1 VIGMIFLK
9 PFFSCPAVDTRKRR
23 NGFTLIELVVV
34 IALIGIMLFFTIPNF
49 GHLFSDDLR
58 KTSQWILLQVPK
70 YRGRAVSEN
79 QPYFLHADMDNHR
92 LWFSSSL
99 MTEEEQ
105 DLAMEQGLQ
114 LVDEIRILDIIY
126 SEDEYANA
134 GETFI
139 GFYPKGYS
147 DKAILHL
154 ENENGDRLSFLF
166 EPFLNQVEMIDG
178 YIGFEK

>member
-1 VIGMIFLK
+1 MILLK
-9 PFFSCPAVDTRKRR
+9 PFSPFPVNTRERK

-34 IALIGIMLFFTIPNF
+34 IALVGIMLFFTIPNF

-70 YRGRAVSEN
+70 YKGRAVSESR
-79 QPYFLHADMDNHR
+79 PYYLHVDMDNHR
-92 LWFSSSL
+92 LWFSNSGMS
-99 MTEEEQ
+99 EEEQ
-105 DLAMEQGLQ
+105 NQAMEQGFQ
-114 LVDEIRILDIIY
+114 FSDEIRILDILY
-126 SEDEYANA
+126 SEDEFANA
-134 GETFI
+134 GEAFI

-154 ENENGDRLSFLF
+154 EKENGDRLSFLF

-178 YIGFEK
+178 YIGFED